1 MILTEGGDIMNKK
14 RNLKKHRV
22 KKNEK
27 ILTLYNTETNG
38 VDACCPSGQSGNC
51 RC

>member
-1 MILTEGGDIMNKK
+1 MKK
-14 RNLKKHRV
+14 MTLKKPKAR
-22 KKNEK
+22 KYDK

-51 RC
+51 KC